1 MLREEV
7 VAFYKSHKLSPGHN
21 TICNSLDLI
30 VVITSA
36 FELSEPFGL
45 FVRETFVPIDHN
57 TFKLNFE
64 KWEELLNCY
73 CSFMAG
79 YNGNR

>member
-1 MLREEV
+1 MLIREV
-7 VAFYKSHKLSPGHN
+7 IAFYESHKLIPGTN
-21 TICNSLDLI
+21 VTCNNLDLI
-30 VVITSA
+30 VVITRA

-45 FVRETFVPIDHN
+45 FVRETLVPIDRN
-57 TFKLNFE
+57 TFRLNFE
-64 KWEELLNCY
+64 LWEELLNCY